1 MADSGALSDFL
12 SLYLTS
18 NFSTHYHPHFP
29 VAPSTTMSG
38 LDLVACE
45 MLATSTHQMREM
57 RFSQA
62 SITGKG
68 VYLDI
73 LVVMNFSLKIWLQ
86 RIVWSYSTVMWYS
99 VLRKYRLSWDRTTS
113 VPLFCVFSHSLFHLL
128 LSFLFIYYMNFNIFV
143 WNFFSFLT

>member
-12 SLYLTS
+12 SLYLSS

-45 MLATSTHQMREM
+45 MLATSTHQMRKM

-113 VPLFCVFSHSLFHLL
+113 VPLFCVLSHS
-128 LSFLFIYYMNFNIFV
+128 
-143 WNFFSFLT
+143 FSFTSFVSLHLVYEL